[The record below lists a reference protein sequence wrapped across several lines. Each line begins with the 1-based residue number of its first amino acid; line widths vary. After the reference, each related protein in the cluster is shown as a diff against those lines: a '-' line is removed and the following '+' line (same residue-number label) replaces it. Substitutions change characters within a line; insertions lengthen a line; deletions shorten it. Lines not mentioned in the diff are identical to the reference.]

1 MGLNWWK
8 SRKTTEEHDPNKFE
22 DIDMDSE
29 TAKQAIYGLNTL
41 WKQKKKKNT
50 WTNKCYF
57 SKSPR
62 NRWKFKKK
70 RKKENNKQINLE
82 TVRMKYDPH

>member
-22 DIDMDSE
+22 DIEMNSE
-29 TAKQAIYGLNTL
+29 TAKQSMGWTL
-41 WKQKKKKNT
+41 YEKKKKKNT